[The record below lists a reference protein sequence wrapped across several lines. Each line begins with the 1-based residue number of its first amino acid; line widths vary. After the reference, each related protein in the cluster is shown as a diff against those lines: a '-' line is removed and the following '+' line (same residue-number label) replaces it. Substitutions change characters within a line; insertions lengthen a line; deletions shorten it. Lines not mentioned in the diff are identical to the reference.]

1 MKKMMMI
8 AAMMVAT
15 LSANAQNEVGQIS
28 IKPTVGLNIASMS
41 KFDYKKL
48 VLRVSMVFL
57 RILALP
63 LLCSTLCRV

>member
-1 MKKMMMI
+1 MKKIMMI

-41 KFDYKKL
+41 KFDYKKW
-48 VLRVSMVFL
+48 VWCF
-57 RILALP
+57 
-63 LLCSTLCRV
+63 